1 VPELLVPKLN
11 NNDADYVLTDWL
23 APDGTPVSAGAPIA
37 VVETSKAA
45 EELEADTTGVL
56 HPRLPAGARCRPG
69 EPIAFIADGTAPAA
83 PAPAGPAAA
92 PSAEGPLVTRPAQAL
107 MDELDV
113 TLAEVAAL
121 GVPVVKRE
129 HVQSLRG
136 GSAAAPAAA
145 TAGAPAAGGAPAPA
159 GGSLPPAAEAA
170 GERQADG
177 ASAAAAVAAPGAGAA
192 GARGPAPAGPAGAG
206 TLPAESAGGAA
217 AAAAVSAARAGGPAA
232 AGTAPAAAGSPAGGE
247 RVELGRVQLGVARA
261 VRLSHQSIPAAYTVV
276 RMDLSGALAYGAAAT
291 RKVRRPVGLAELFV
305 REVAGLQRD
314 FPRFFAAVDEDG
326 RSATLAEAAH
336 IGVTVDLGEGLY
348 VPCVRDAADRTLG
361 EIATQLMSYRIAAT
375 KGTFRER
382 DLVGANFVV
391 TLHTDA
397 DVVLAVPFVLP
408 GTVCA
413 LAVTSPADGSAANI
427 GLAYDHRLINGR
439 DASLFLHALR
449 TSMEGL
455 TA

>member
-1 VPELLVPKLN
+1 
-11 NNDADYVLTDWL
+11 
-23 APDGTPVSAGAPIA
+23 
-37 VVETSKAA
+37 
-45 EELEADTTGVL
+45 
-56 HPRLPAGARCRPG
+56 
-69 EPIAFIADGTAPAA
+69 
-83 PAPAGPAAA
+83 
-92 PSAEGPLVTRPAQAL
+92 
-107 MDELDV
+107 
-113 TLAEVAAL
+113 
-121 GVPVVKRE
+121 
-129 HVQSLRG
+129 
-136 GSAAAPAAA
+136 
-145 TAGAPAAGGAPAPA
+145 
-159 GGSLPPAAEAA
+159 
-170 GERQADG
+170 
-177 ASAAAAVAAPGAGAA
+177 
-192 GARGPAPAGPAGAG
+192 
-206 TLPAESAGGAA
+206 
-217 AAAAVSAARAGGPAA
+217 
-232 AGTAPAAAGSPAGGE
+232 
-247 RVELGRVQLGVARA
+247 
-261 VRLSHQSIPAAYTVV
+261 
-276 RMDLSGALAYGAAAT
+276 MDLAGALAYGAAAT

-305 REVAGLQRD
+305 REVALLRED
-314 FPRFFAAVDEDG
+314 FPRFFASVDDDG
-326 RSATLAEAAH
+326 RGAVLAEAAH

>member
-1 VPELLVPKLN
+1 MPELLVPKLN

-23 APDGTPVSAGAPIA
+23 APDGAPVAAGAPIA

-45 EELEADTTGVL
+45 EELEADATGVL
-56 HPRLPAGARCRPG
+56 HHRLPAGTRCRPG
-69 EPIAFIADGTAPAA
+69 DPIAFIADGSAPAATQAPPAGAA
-83 PAPAGPAAA
+83 PAP
-92 PSAEGPLVTRPAQAL
+92 AEGPLVTRPAQAL
-107 MDELDV
+107 MDELGV
-113 TLAEVAAL
+113 TLAEVTAL

-129 HVQSLRG
+129 HVQSLRAG
-136 GSAAAPAAA
+136 SPSAAPDSSGRTPAPPPAA
-145 TAGAPAAGGAPAPA
+145 GSIPAPAAGG
-159 GGSLPPAAEAA
+159 
-170 GERQADG
+170 ERI
-177 ASAAAAVAAPGAGAA
+177 
-192 GARGPAPAGPAGAG
+192 
-206 TLPAESAGGAA
+206 
-217 AAAAVSAARAGGPAA
+217 
-232 AGTAPAAAGSPAGGE
+232 
-247 RVELGRVQLGVARA
+247 ELGRVQAGVARA

-276 RMDLSGALAYGAAAT
+276 RMDLAGALAYGAAAT

-305 REVAGLQRD
+305 REVAALQRD

-326 RSATLAEAAH
+326 RTAALAEAAH

-413 LAVTSPADGSAANI
+413 LAVTSPVDGSAANI

>member
-1 VPELLVPKLN
+1 MPELLVPKLN

-37 VVETSKAA
+37 LVETSKAA
-45 EELEADTTGVL
+45 EELEADTTGIL
-56 HPRLPAGARCRPG
+56 HHRLPAGARCRPG

-107 MDELDV
+107 MDELGV

-136 GSAAAPAAA
+136 GSTAAAAGAGERRAAGAGAGAGLAAPA
-145 TAGAPAAGGAPAPA
+145 
-159 GGSLPPAAEAA
+159 
-170 GERQADG
+170 
-177 ASAAAAVAAPGAGAA
+177 AGAA
-192 GARGPAPAGPAGAG
+192 GAQGAAPAGPPGAG
-206 TLPAESAGGAA
+206 TRPAESAGGAV

-232 AGTAPAAAGSPAGGE
+232 AGAATAAAGSHAGGE

>member
-1 VPELLVPKLN
+1 MPELLVPKLN
-11 NNDADYVLTDWL
+11 NNDSDYVLTDWL
-23 APDGTPVSAGAPIA
+23 APDGTPVAAGAPIA

-45 EELEADTTGVL
+45 EELEADATGVL
-56 HPRLPAGARCRPG
+56 HHRLPAGTRCRPG
-69 EPIAFIADGTAPAA
+69 DPIAFIADGSAPAATQAPPAGAA
-83 PAPAGPAAA
+83 PAP
-92 PSAEGPLVTRPAQAL
+92 AEGPLVTRPAQAL
-107 MDELDV
+107 MDELGV
-113 TLAEVAAL
+113 TLAEVTAL

-129 HVQSLRG
+129 HVQSLRAG
-136 GSAAAPAAA
+136 SPSAAPDSSGRTPAPPPAA
-145 TAGAPAAGGAPAPA
+145 GSIPAPAAGG
-159 GGSLPPAAEAA
+159 
-170 GERQADG
+170 ERI
-177 ASAAAAVAAPGAGAA
+177 
-192 GARGPAPAGPAGAG
+192 
-206 TLPAESAGGAA
+206 
-217 AAAAVSAARAGGPAA
+217 
-232 AGTAPAAAGSPAGGE
+232 
-247 RVELGRVQLGVARA
+247 ELGRVQAGVARA

-276 RMDLSGALAYGAAAT
+276 RMDLAGALAYGAAAT

-305 REVAGLQRD
+305 REVAALQRD

-326 RSATLAEAAH
+326 RTAALAEAAH

-413 LAVTSPADGSAANI
+413 LAVTSPVDGSAANI

>member
-1 VPELLVPKLN
+1 MPELLVPKLN

-56 HPRLPAGARCRPG
+56 HHRLPAGTRCRPG
-69 EPIAFIADGTAPAA
+69 DPIAFIADGAAPAA
-83 PAPAGPAAA
+83 PAPTAASAA
-92 PSAEGPLVTRPAQAL
+92 PSAGGPLVTRPAQAL
-107 MDELDV
+107 MDELGV

-129 HVQSLRG
+129 HVQSLRK
-136 GSAAAPAAA
+136 APAPEEP
-145 TAGAPAAGGAPAPA
+145 APVPAPAPA
-159 GGSLPPAAEAA
+159 PAPQE
-170 GERQADG
+170 
-177 ASAAAAVAAPGAGAA
+177 PGAGQ
-192 GARGPAPAGPAGAG
+192 RI
-206 TLPAESAGGAA
+206 
-217 AAAAVSAARAGGPAA
+217 
-232 AGTAPAAAGSPAGGE
+232 
-247 RVELGRVQLGVARA
+247 ELGRVQLGVARA
-261 VRLSHQSIPAAYTVV
+261 VRVSQQTIPAAYTVV
-276 RMDLSGALAYGAAAT
+276 RMDLAGALAYGAAAT

-305 REVAGLQRD
+305 REVALLRED
-314 FPRFFAAVDEDG
+314 FPRFFASVDDDG
-326 RSATLAEAAH
+326 RGAVLAEAAH

-375 KGTFRER
+375 KGSFRER

>member
-23 APDGTPVSAGAPIA
+23 APDGTPVTAGAPIA

-56 HPRLPAGARCRPG
+56 HHRLPAGTRCRPG
-69 EPIAFIADGTAPAA
+69 EPIAFIADGSATAPPAEGPPPTAA
-83 PAPAGPAAA
+83 GARPGPP
-92 PSAEGPLVTRPAQAL
+92 PSPPPGGGPLVTRPAQAL
-107 MDELDV
+107 MDELGV
-113 TLAEVAAL
+113 TLEEVAAL

-129 HVQSLRG
+129 HVQSLRAASPTAAG
-136 GSAAAPAAA
+136 PGSAAGG
-145 TAGAPAAGGAPAPA
+145 TAGSAHLAA
-159 GGSLPPAAEAA
+159 
-170 GERQADG
+170 
-177 ASAAAAVAAPGAGAA
+177 
-192 GARGPAPAGPAGAG
+192 
-206 TLPAESAGGAA
+206 GAA
-217 AAAAVSAARAGGPAA
+217 AAATAPRGADPAA
-232 AGTAPAAAGSPAGGE
+232 AAASAPAPPAAAGSHAAGE
-247 RVELGRVQLGVARA
+247 KVELGRVQLGVARA

-276 RMDLSGALAYGAAAT
+276 RMDLAGALAHGAAMT

-305 REVAGLQRD
+305 QEVARLQRD
-314 FPRFFAAVDEDG
+314 FPRFFASVDEDG
-326 RSATLAEAAH
+326 RTATLAEAAH
-336 IGVTVDLGEGLY
+336 VGVTVDLGEGLY

-375 KGTFRER
+375 KGTFKER

-413 LAVTSPADGSAANI
+413 LAVTSPVDGAPANI